1 MIDCKELTN
10 EQMYYI
16 LALEV
21 RSMQERIIKVLQTLG
36 IEELK
41 EVDQLWELPG
51 SYINMESKLE
61 KGEKKQ
67 VLDNDKMYL
76 CCQVEINDRECYG
89 IAADDKEIVVYKYK
103 NDGMDAEVVKI
114 VQL

>member
-61 KGEKKQ
+61 KG
-67 VLDNDKMYL
+67 
-76 CCQVEINDRECYG
+76 G
-89 IAADDKEIVVYKYK
+89 K
-103 NDGMDAEVVKI
+103 NRY
-114 VQL
+114 